1 MPVSGSESARRTTAF
16 PLEIRNPFPSSLRP
30 VPSPFLQH
38 ERHFHFIS
46 FLTLSLSLS
55 SAWGSVNKSSRPPP
69 ATWPPFTL
77 KPLSPRPRRPHSP
90 LCSHTTRMTREE
102 HLGIIEVEHFE
113 ATIRKHS
120 HTRQKAVDCESTA
133 FCRTFHLQ
141 LEEQLCFLPSSKFQQ
156 PHFPA
161 LWPQL
166 RSRGR
171 PPTISF
177 TPVNLLYMPPFPT
190 DPRCFMGRND
200 PNDPPEDRTTEQ
212 SLLLLGP
219 SREMSLHF

>member
-46 FLTLSLSLS
+46 FLTLSLS

-69 ATWPPFTL
+69 ATWLPFTL

-113 ATIRKHS
+113 ATNYS
-120 HTRQKAVDCESTA
+120 QTFAHTTKSCGLREHCLLP
-133 FCRTFHLQ
+133 HLPPTIGGTTM
-141 LEEQLCFLPSSKFQQ
+141 LPSKFQVPTAAFSCPLAPAAQ
-156 PHFPA
+156 PRPA
-161 LWPQL
+161 ADYLFYA
-166 RSRGR
+166 S
-171 PPTISF
+171 
-177 TPVNLLYMPPFPT
+177 
-190 DPRCFMGRND
+190 
-200 PNDPPEDRTTEQ
+200 
-212 SLLLLGP
+212 
-219 SREMSLHF
+219 